1 MSRLAISLSTLVLT
15 STSLVAPR
23 VAEADSCSAA
33 RVMVILD
40 KSSSMQT
47 GTINGATKWSIAV
60 DGIGQ
65 VLTSYEQKAE
75 FGLMT
80 FPKPNMCAPGG
91 LDVSPAMGNRTA
103 ILGALATPPPEGGSY
118 TPMAET
124 LEVAATEQTLTSASG
139 AKHVVLITD
148 GWQYC
153 VPYDASTRFDGV
165 GAAAALAAQ
174 GVTVW
179 VVGFGGEV
187 DTAALNQ
194 MAVAAGTAK
203 TGCNAANTEP
213 SAPNQC
219 YFQAD
224 NAAELVTALNTIAG
238 SISAEQCDGVDNDC
252 NGIVDDGLTRS
263 CEGSCGVGS
272 ETCSGGAWG
281 ACNTP
286 AATDEV
292 CDGADNDCDGNVDE
306 PGPGLCDPGEV
317 CSNGSCQPPNG
328 GDDDGDDDGGAT
340 HAGCACDAG
349 TGPDAAAL
357 LPFAAL
363 GAVLMRRR
371 RRA

>member
-1 MSRLAISLSTLVLT
+1 MSRLATTLSALVLA
-15 STSLVAPR
+15 STSLVTPR
-23 VAEADSCSAA
+23 VAEADSCSSA

-60 DGIGQ
+60 DGLGQ
-65 VLTSYEQKAE
+65 VLTAYQQKAE

-80 FPKPNMCAPGG
+80 FPKPNMCSPGS
-91 LDVSPAMGNRTA
+91 LDVTPAMGNRTA

-124 LEVAATEQTLTSASG
+124 LEVAAHEPALTSATG

-153 VPYDASTRFDGV
+153 VPYDSTTRFDGV
-165 GAAAALAAQ
+165 AAAAALQAQ

-203 TGCNAANTEP
+203 AGCNAANTDP
-213 SAPNQC
+213 AAPNQC

-224 NAAELVTALNTIAG
+224 NAAELLQSLNAIAG

-252 NGIVDDGLTRS
+252 NGSVDDGLARS
-263 CEGSCGVGS
+263 CEGVCGVGT
-272 ETCSGGAWG
+272 ETCSGGSWG
-281 ACNTP
+281 ACNTA
-286 AATDEV
+286 AATTEI
-292 CDGADNDCDGNVDE
+292 CDGADNDCDGLVDE
-306 PGPGLCDPGEV
+306 QGPGLCDPGEV
-317 CSNGSCQPPNG
+317 CTNGSCQPPNEEG
-328 GDDDGDDDGGAT
+328 GDDDGTGGAT
-340 HAGCACDAG
+340 HAGCACNTG
-349 TGPDAAAL
+349 SGPDAASL
-357 LPFAAL
+357 LPFAML
-363 GAVLMRRR
+363 GAILVRRR

>member
-1 MSRLAISLSTLVLT
+1 MSRLVTSLSALLLASTTLL
-15 STSLVAPR
+15 APR
-23 VAEADSCSAA
+23 VADADQCSSA

-47 GTINGATKWSIAV
+47 GTINGETKWNIAV
-60 DGIGQ
+60 DGLGQ
-65 VLTSYEQKAE
+65 VLTAYEQKAE

-80 FPKPNMCAPGG
+80 FPKPNMCSPGG
-91 LDVSPAMGNRTA
+91 LDVSPAMGNRSA

-124 LEVAATEQTLTSASG
+124 LEVAATEPSLTSAAG

-153 VPYDASTRFDGV
+153 VPYDAATRFDGV
-165 GAAAALAAQ
+165 GAAAALQAQ

-203 TGCNAANTEP
+203 MGCNPQNTDP
-213 SAPNQC
+213 AAPNQC

-224 NAAELVTALNTIAG
+224 NATELLTALNTIAG
-238 SISAEQCDGVDNDC
+238 SISAEQCDGMDNDC
-252 NGIVDDGLTRS
+252 NGVVDDNLVRS
-263 CEGSCGVGS
+263 CEGACGVGT
-272 ETCSGGAWG
+272 ETCSGGSWG

-286 AATDEV
+286 ASTDEV
-292 CDGADNDCDGNVDE
+292 CDGVDNDCDGDVDE

-328 GDDDGDDDGGAT
+328 GDGDEGDGGAT

-357 LPFAAL
+357 LPFAML